1 MFVKSKMSI
10 PVKYHKNSKCYV
22 IKPNTITYIDD
33 VKVSPKELLDCYGQR
48 IEIISSKMAQDYQ
61 QPQKEEPIKEQPKL
75 EKRKEDLTDDSLAEI
90 LKQVESEL
98 KEKEEALEQPS
109 NEVEAQDS
117 PEENV
122 EDLKGNKEE
131 VPAQLDWEIELQSV
145 VQPSEENE
153 EDALSSSQGKET
165 LKGTQTNET
174 LSEPQVNDDK
184 TPQKPVKTAKKTTS
198 KKGSRRGSKRTA
210 K

>member
-48 IEIISSKMAQDYQ
+48 IEIISSKMAQDY

>member
-10 PVKYHKNSKCYV
+10 PVKYHKNSKCYI

-48 IEIISSKMAQDYQ
+48 IEIISSKMAQDY

-122 EDLKGNKEE
+122 ENLKGNKEE

-153 EDALSSSQGKET
+153 ENVLISSQVNET
-165 LKGTQTNET
+165 LKDTQINET

-184 TPQKPVKTAKKTTS
+184 TPQKPVKTVKKTTS

>member
-61 QPQKEEPIKEQPKL
+61 PQKEEPIREQPKL
-75 EKRKEDLTDDSLAEI
+75 EKRKEDLTNDSLAEI

-109 NEVEAQDS
+109 NEVEEQDS

-184 TPQKPVKTAKKTTS
+184 TPQKPVKTVKKTTS